1 MSETLYID
9 YIELSRKVNG
19 VQLSLLIDQILLFI
33 IQYKVNIFTNLS
45 NIFQKRIVINV
56 IITVQEKLRL
66 LKIQK
71 SVKNYLVMIQN
82 IIIFLKK
89 NV

>member
-56 IITVQEKLRL
+56 IITVC
-66 LKIQK
+66 
-71 SVKNYLVMIQN
+71 
-82 IIIFLKK
+82 FL
-89 NV
+89 

>member
-33 IQYKVNIFTNLS
+33 IQ
-45 NIFQKRIVINV
+45 
-56 IITVQEKLRL
+56 
-66 LKIQK
+66 
-71 SVKNYLVMIQN
+71 
-82 IIIFLKK
+82 
-89 NV
+89 

>member
-9 YIELSRKVNG
+9 HIELSRKVNG

-56 IITVQEKLRL
+56 IITVC
-66 LKIQK
+66 
-71 SVKNYLVMIQN
+71 
-82 IIIFLKK
+82 FL
-89 NV
+89 